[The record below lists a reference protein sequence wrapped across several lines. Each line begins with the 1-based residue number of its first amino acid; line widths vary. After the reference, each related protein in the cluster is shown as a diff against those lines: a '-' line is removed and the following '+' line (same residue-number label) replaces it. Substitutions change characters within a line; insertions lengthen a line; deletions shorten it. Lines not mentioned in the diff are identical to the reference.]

1 MVEIVPERLKS
12 IKILR
17 EYMEVRDVVT
27 TIVAVTVGVML
38 TASLLIPIAQ
48 EEMAELDAQGF
59 GNWSNLVGMV
69 VVVTLISLVVVALYA
84 YTSKK

>member
-1 MVEIVPERLKS
+1 
-12 IKILR
+12 
-17 EYMEVRDVVT
+17 MEVRQVVT

-48 EEMAELDAQGF
+48 EEMAELEAQGF

-84 YTSKK
+84 YTSK